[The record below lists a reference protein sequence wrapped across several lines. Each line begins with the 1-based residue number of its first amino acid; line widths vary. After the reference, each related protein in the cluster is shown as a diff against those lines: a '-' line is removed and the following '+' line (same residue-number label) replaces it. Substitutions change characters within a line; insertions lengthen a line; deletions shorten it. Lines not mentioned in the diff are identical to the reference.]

1 MDMTIRHRLLFL
13 KLGQMLN
20 IYDTEIVY
28 DVLYV
33 LCVLCSICSN
43 VAMFQG
49 DSGGPLVCRA
59 EGGGPWMLQGVT
71 SFGYGCAR
79 EKEPG
84 VYARVTAFVDW
95 IDSTISGTCCV
106 RSNVVV

>member
-1 MDMTIRHRLLFL
+1 MTIRHRLLFI
-13 KLGQMLN
+13 KLSHMLN
-20 IYDTEIVY
+20 IYETEIMY
-28 DVLYV
+28 DVLCV
-33 LCVLCSICSN
+33 LYVLCSICSN
-43 VAMFQG
+43 VAVFQG

-71 SFGYGCAR
+71 SWGYVCAQ
-79 EKEPG
+79 KKKPG

>member
-1 MDMTIRHRLLFL
+1 MDITIRHRLLL
-13 KLGQMLN
+13 LNICHVLN
-20 IYDTEIVY
+20 IYETEIMH

-33 LCVLCSICSN
+33 LYVLCSICSN

-59 EGGGPWMLQGVT
+59 EGGGPWMLQGIT
-71 SFGYGCAR
+71 SWGDDCAR
-79 EKEPG
+79 ENEPG

-95 IDSTISGTCCV
+95 IHSTINGTCCV
-106 RSNVVV
+106 RSIVVV